1 MGTDGL
7 ELGEEEQ
14 SVQTGQNPFLEA
26 KESLQETMASPAL
39 EEAPTYLQTDEADD
53 QTNRNLKLDLSL
65 NPEMADTQAVPN
77 LEAQEFVLGQ
87 DLPADQEEP
96 SIQEQVPTLLKDE
109 ENTYTFDLSQEVS
122 LDDEQVV
129 EYSAPN
135 LEDVELEDS
144 EQDDSVEQPSVD
156 LEPKTVERETPAD

>member
-1 MGTDGL
+1 M
-7 ELGEEEQ
+7 
-14 SVQTGQNPFLEA
+14 
-26 KESLQETMASPAL
+26 
-39 EEAPTYLQTDEADD
+39 
-53 QTNRNLKLDLSL
+53 
-65 NPEMADTQAVPN
+65 
-77 LEAQEFVLGQ
+77 
-87 DLPADQEEP
+87 PADQEEP
-96 SIQEQVPTLLKDE
+96 SIQEQVSTLLKDE

-156 LEPKTVERETPAD
+156 LEPKTVERETPAN